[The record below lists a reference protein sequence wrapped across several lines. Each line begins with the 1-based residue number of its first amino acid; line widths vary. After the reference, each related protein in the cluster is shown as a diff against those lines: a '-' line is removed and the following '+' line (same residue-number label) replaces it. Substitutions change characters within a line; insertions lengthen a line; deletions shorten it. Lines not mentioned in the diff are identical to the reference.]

1 MNTKRNGRCVV
12 LKVENPRFFLVA
24 CLSHSQTQA
33 GRDLVLALRSVS
45 SDGKPFCTSRA
56 GSPPPPFPTSTGGQG
71 AAPLAIA
78 PTLGLR
84 RPLQHVARVA
94 GEVHHIVQVELA
106 AVGEP
111 VGRVPR
117 VPAGDGCRGRHVP
130 VTITNQQVITS
141 LTHMQVWRVWIPG
154 CELMAHVPHSIRRK
168 YWDNPA
174 G

>member
-12 LKVENPRFFLVA
+12 FKAENPRFFLVA

-33 GRDLVLALRSVS
+33 WRDLVLAFRSVS
-45 SDGKPFCTSRA
+45 SDAKPICTSRA
-56 GSPPPPFPTSTGGQG
+56 GSPPPFPTSTGGQG

-78 PTLGLR
+78 STLGLR
-84 RPLQHVARVA
+84 RPLQHIAGVA
-94 GEVHHIVQVELA
+94 GEVHHVIQVELA

-117 VPAGDGCRGRHVP
+117 VPAGDGCRGRQLHVT
-130 VTITNQQVITS
+130 TINQQVITS
-141 LTHMQVWRVWIPG
+141 LMHMQVWRVWIPG
-154 CELMAHVPHSIRRK
+154 CELMTHISHSIRRK
-168 YWDNPA
+168 FWDNPA